1 MVYHSDIVFAHIVSD
16 ACATKIKSQKSAFV
30 LFICMALIKNKKI
43 SRISNE
49 RSLTPQIKFMHF
61 LC

>member
-1 MVYHSDIVFAHIVSD
+1 MVYHSDIVFD
-16 ACATKIKSQKSAFV
+16 ACATELKSQKSAFE